1 LGLTESNR
9 PAFSIPGGQIAPKAF
24 RANDGGNDVA
34 LGSGQDHPFE
44 YRSLDRVDPGLRAH
58 RHLRISMAP
67 LALILTDFDVANGAV
82 RRGLAAALVDP
93 RGPAQAGLARMG
105 RQPNGR
111 APLPERLMQII
122 CVEALSFLTCRR

>member
-1 LGLTESNR
+1 VDSDRLGLTESNR

-44 YRSLDRVDPGLRAH
+44 YRSLDSVDPGLPAH

-67 LALILTDFDVANGAV
+67 LALIIVNQSDLSARPAVSLKNLQRFSAREGA
-82 RRGLAAALVDP
+82 P
-93 RGPAQAGLARMG
+93 
-105 RQPNGR
+105 
-111 APLPERLMQII
+111 
-122 CVEALSFLTCRR
+122 

>member
-1 LGLTESNR
+1 VDSDRLGLTESNR

-24 RANDGGNDVA
+24 RANDGGNHVA

-67 LALILTDFDVANGAV
+67 LALIFVNQSD
-82 RRGLAAALVDP
+82 LAARP
-93 RGPAQAGLARMG
+93 TIGLKNLRRFSARAKRRHERRSASLSAVARPVVG
-105 RQPNGR
+105 RSEHGAASP
-111 APLPERLMQII
+111 PLP
-122 CVEALSFLTCRR
+122 

>member
-1 LGLTESNR
+1 MLTSLMRRRRAVVDGDRLDLTESNR

-44 YRSLDRVDPGLRAH
+44 YRSLDSVDPGLPAH

-67 LALILTDFDVANGAV
+67 LALMIVNQSDLSARPRRRLEEFDDFRHAKGRRDRPPASLSAVA
-82 RRGLAAALVDP
+82 
-93 RGPAQAGLARMG
+93 
-105 RQPNGR
+105 
-111 APLPERLMQII
+111 
-122 CVEALSFLTCRR
+122 S